1 MVLEFFEMTK
11 TAEEIKYSTTKMY
24 VHTTLKGIQLGW
36 GLGFVAGFFGNLF
49 KRQLFNVGRLVR
61 FTSYGPIFG
70 IAAASG
76 LCYNKLAD
84 QSTQQVA
91 HRVWRLQRHDFQ
103 NRKDNAMVV
112 GMLLTSLLLPVG
124 GPFKRILLGG
134 LPAFVGCFVVE
145 N

>member
-11 TAEEIKYSTTKMY
+11 TAEEIKYSTMKMY
-24 VHTTLKGIQLGW
+24 VHTTLKGIQFGW

-84 QSTQQVA
+84 QSTQ
-91 HRVWRLQRHDFQ
+91 
-103 NRKDNAMVV
+103 
-112 GMLLTSLLLPVG
+112 
-124 GPFKRILLGG
+124 
-134 LPAFVGCFVVE
+134 
-145 N
+145 